1 MSAFLT
7 AANICGMSSADIYA
21 QERYVTNNMRLE
33 SLDRG
38 ISAFNTGS
46 GMLVSWRFLGSDSDN
61 AEFKLYRDNNL
72 IYTSS
77 ADKATCYLDKNGTA
91 NSVYRVDTIDR
102 GNTSSDTCTIKSDKD
117 YFDISM
123 DIPTSEDC
131 TYSPND
137 CSVGDVDGDGTY
149 ELFVKW
155 DPSNSQDNANKGYTD
170 NVYIDCYR
178 LTGEKLWRVDL
189 GKNIRAGQH
198 YTQFLVADF
207 DGDGKA
213 EMTCKTADGT
223 IDGIGKIIGNADA
236 DHRNNEGRIY
246 KGAEYY
252 TLFDGLTGKALDTV
266 NYKFPRNNN
275 SGNEGWSTTWGKDN
289 YGNRGDR
296 FLGAVCYLDGIKPSA
311 VSIRGYYQRTTA
323 VAYNVVNDKLV
334 EVWSFDSGDNENT
347 AGYGDGNHNC
357 MPADVD
363 NDGKQELVLGGCCID
378 DNGTILWDTNNGHG
392 DAMHLGDF
400 DPDRNGLELFV
411 CHEEEPH
418 GISLIAA
425 ETGKTI
431 WRKNGDK
438 DTGRAIADNIYNGNR
453 GAEFSGSRPANAV
466 LDVNGTVIDNMPAP
480 ANNFLIYWDGDLER
494 EILDGVDISK
504 MTSATKISTI
514 FSAEGCSANNDTKN
528 VPCLSA
534 DIFGDWREELFVRT
548 ADNRAIRVFSTPY
561 ETDVRLT
568 TLMHDTQYR
577 NQVAGQNIGYNQ
589 PPHLSIYLESDIQD
603 IPENESAIKN
613 GGIYRI
619 QNKATGQYLTV
630 DGNIGAN
637 SKNVL
642 LGTGTKWKLEE
653 TSDGYY
659 NLIAQGLKSNDTN
672 VYALDVSGKKT
683 ADGTNIEIYT
693 KKDNGENQIFTLLQN
708 PDGSY
713 KILTKITK
721 DKSCV
726 AIVDNDAKQYALV
739 NENAENSDWIFIA
752 DTVDITV
759 RKTWETVNSTAI
771 PKPITI
777 VLNQVNKNTLAV
789 ITKSFRTGTI
799 ESYTGNVG
807 TLVFTDLPK
816 TNNDCTVEYVYTIE
830 ELMNDE
836 IGNQYVSSIV
846 KSEDKDTIEITNK
859 LKKGFIS
866 IKKEWINPDNVDL
879 SNASVSVNILLNGK
893 VYKTVTLSS
902 PDWTTAEVVELPIYD
917 GNGNPCMYSF
927 NETVSGL
934 DASYTQKLCQWQ
946 DETGNRSNVA
956 NGITISETEKTVIIT
971 NEVENDNIFLPD
983 TGGLGT
989 EIFTIIGF
997 SLMMISFFFI
1007 AIKKKRCYEKTL

>member
-1 MSAFLT
+1 MQT
-7 AANICGMSSADIYA
+7 I
-21 QERYVTNNMRLE
+21 E
-33 SLDRG
+33 
-38 ISAFNTGS
+38 
-46 GMLVSWRFLGSDSDN
+46 
-61 AEFKLYRDNNL
+61 
-72 IYTSS
+72 TS
-77 ADKATCYLDKNGTA
+77 
-91 NSVYRVDTIDR
+91 R
-102 GNTSSDTCTIKSDKD
+102 
-117 YFDISM
+117 
-123 DIPTSEDC
+123 
-131 TYSPND
+131 
-137 CSVGDVDGDGTY
+137 
-149 ELFVKW
+149 
-155 DPSNSQDNANKGYTD
+155 
-170 NVYIDCYR
+170 
-178 LTGEKLWRVDL
+178 
-189 GKNIRAGQH
+189 
-198 YTQFLVADF
+198 
-207 DGDGKA
+207 
-213 EMTCKTADGT
+213 
-223 IDGIGKIIGNADA
+223 
-236 DHRNNEGRIY
+236 
-246 KGAEYY
+246 AEYTRVRNITHY
-252 TLFDGLTGKALDTV
+252 LTGKALDTV
-266 NYKFPRNNN
+266 NYKFPRNNT

-289 YGNRGDR
+289 YGNRGER

-311 VSIRGYYQRTTA
+311 VSIRGYYERTTA

-334 EVWSFDSGDNENT
+334 EVWSFDSGNDKNT

-411 CHEEEPH
+411 CHEEKPF

-425 ETGKTI
+425 KTGKTI
-431 WRKNGDK
+431 WRINGDK

-453 GAEFSGSRPANAV
+453 GAEFSGSRPANAA

-504 MTSATKISTI
+504 MTSATRISNI
-514 FSAEGCSANNDTKN
+514 FSATRCSANNASKN

-548 ADNRAIRVFSTPY
+548 ADNSAIRVFSTPY

-577 NQVAGQNIGYNQ
+577 NQVTGQNIGYNQ

-630 DGNIGAN
+630 DGNVGAN

-672 VYALDVSGKKT
+672 VYALDVSGKNK

-693 KKDNGENQIFTLLQN
+693 KKDNGENQKFTLLQN

-713 KILTKITK
+713 KIPTKITEGN
-721 DKSCV
+721 SCV
-726 AIVDNDAKQYALV
+726 AIVDNDAKQYALL

-789 ITKSFRTGTI
+789 ITRSFRTGTI

-836 IGNQYVSSIV
+836 IENQYVSSID

-879 SNASVSVNILLNGK
+879 SNASISVNILLNGK

-946 DETGNRSNVA
+946 DETGNRSNTA
-956 NGITISETEKTVIIT
+956 NGITISETEKQ
-971 NEVENDNIFLPD
+971 
-983 TGGLGT
+983 
-989 EIFTIIGF
+989 
-997 SLMMISFFFI
+997 
-1007 AIKKKRCYEKTL
+1007 